1 MAKGNVGD
9 LVKTVRDKSRRA
21 IDDAEKGGKSNG
33 YIHPAT
39 AHYRNKP
46 KATSMA
52 PDSKNKRKSYGRE
65 IPETAAEE
73 RARKRGS

>member
-1 MAKGNVGD
+1 MASGNVAD
-9 LVKTVRDKSRRA
+9 LAKSLRDKSRRA
-21 IDDAEKGGKSNG
+21 VDDAEKGDKSNG

-39 AHYRNKP
+39 AHYRSKP

-52 PDSKNKRKSYGRE
+52 PDSKNKRKSYGRK

-73 RARKRGS
+73 RARKKKE